1 MGIDNDIFGM
11 TLCTSIRIH
20 DNGATFR
27 CQQSINGRYVT
38 VVNRDGPVSICDFKI
53 HGKLKK
59 GVIMNC
65 GHCGPSLTKWLW
77 SVGQCNLKCIILYH
91 PGWTKEDWQ
100 RSISNSFKNT
110 VKPVLSGHSKID
122 KTKF

>member
-53 HGKLKK
+53 HGKLKI
-59 GVIMNC
+59 GVIMN
-65 GHCGPSLTKWLW
+65 
-77 SVGQCNLKCIILYH
+77 
-91 PGWTKEDWQ
+91 
-100 RSISNSFKNT
+100 
-110 VKPVLSGHSKID
+110 
-122 KTKF
+122 

>member
-59 GVIMNC
+59 
-65 GHCGPSLTKWLW
+65 KWCYYELRLLW
-77 SVGQCNLKCIILYH
+77 SIFNEMVVVRWTMQLEMYH
-91 PGWTKEDWQ
+91 FVSPWVD
-100 RSISNSFKNT
+100 
-110 VKPVLSGHSKID
+110 
-122 KTKF
+122 